1 MICET
6 ISSVNNFISDSNMD
20 EILREVG
27 PIFLKDIKTITDAMR
42 SMHIHK
48 YKDVFFDLYKTIILP
63 PVTPQSECQSY
74 DYYANQGLL
83 TFDSD
88 TGLYVYNYDG
98 LFPTYAD
105 IITNIKSDI
114 TVKEDTF
121 GALCD
126 TFGARCDTSP
136 RGGLREVKLKY
147 NGNLSNINDDFKL
160 YNFLSPFNIK
170 SLNFYFDE
178 SVTGQDK
185 EIELNFSMRCYILS
199 DKVKEIFY
207 RQNLIKTISH
217 VYKNGQ
223 MFPL

>member
-20 EILREVG
+20 EILREAG

-114 TVKEDTF
+114 TVKEDTS
-121 GALCD
+121 GE
-126 TFGARCDTSP
+126 RCDTSGA
-136 RGGLREVKLKY
+136 RCETSLGGGLREVKLKY
-147 NGNLSNINDDFKL
+147 NGNLSNINGDFKL

-178 SVTGQDK
+178 AVIGQDK
-185 EIELNFSMRCYILS
+185 EIELKFSMRCYILS

-207 RQNLIKTISH
+207 RQNVIKTISH

>member
-121 GALCD
+121 GAH
-126 TFGARCDTSP
+126 CDTSP

-178 SVTGQDK
+178 SVIGQDK